1 MLTKWDEL
9 KLIAQCVAGDDRRAF
24 EKLVVEYNDDLRRF
38 ILNLTL
44 GDAALTD
51 DLAQDTFLKA
61 YMSIKSFKGLSRFK
75 TWLFR
80 IACNE
85 YYGYVRRMKEVR
97 ITDGIYFPDAVDG
110 ERPHDST
117 EAKIDLKTILASLNE
132 KERSVLLLFY
142 MQDYPLKKIVEI
154 TGMPEGTV
162 KSLLSRAKKKLVTEL
177 KNDGYE
183 R

>member
-1 MLTKWDEL
+1 MLNKWDEL
-9 KLIAQCVAGDDRRAF
+9 KLIAQCVAGDDRHAF
-24 EKLVVEYNDDLRRF
+24 ESLVEEYSDDLRRF

-61 YMSIKSFKGLSRFK
+61 YLSIKSFKGLSRFK

-85 YYGYVRRMKEVR
+85 YYGYMRRSREVSL
-97 ITDGIYFPDAVDG
+97 DSSVMVESGYVSPY
-110 ERPHDST
+110 ERSD
-117 EAKIDLKTILASLNE
+117 AKIDLQTILAALNE
-132 KERSVLLLFY
+132 KERSVVLLFY
-142 MQDYPLKKIVEI
+142 MQDYSLKKIVDI

-162 KSLLSRAKKKLVTEL
+162 KSLLSRAKKKLVKEL
-177 KNDGYE
+177 IDDGYE
-183 R
+183 E